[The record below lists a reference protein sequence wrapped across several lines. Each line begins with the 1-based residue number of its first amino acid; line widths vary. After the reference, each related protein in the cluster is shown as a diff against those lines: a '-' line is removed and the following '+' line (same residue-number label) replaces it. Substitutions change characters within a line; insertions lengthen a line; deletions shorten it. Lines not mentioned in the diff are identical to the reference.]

1 MKQQEFIFKKEAEMI
16 ALEENFEQRAKIKVV
31 GVGGGGGNAISTM
44 VDAGLAGAEFIAANT
59 DAQAL
64 DASRAAVR
72 MQLGKELTRG
82 LGCGGNP
89 EVGRNAAR
97 EDCERMKDLLSG
109 SDMVF
114 ITAGMGGG
122 TGTGAAPVIGE
133 LVKELGAL
141 SVGVVTRPFDFEGPK
156 RRKQAEE
163 GIKALAACVD
173 TLIVIPNQK
182 LLALASKNTTLKESF
197 RKADEVLLQAVQ
209 GITDLIMVPGI
220 VNLDFAD
227 VRAIMTGMGMA
238 VMGTGSGVGEDRAK
252 QAAETAI
259 SSPLLDDLSIS
270 GAKGILLNITGG
282 SDLSIQEV
290 ETVAGIINQKA
301 MEGGK
306 VADDLH
312 VIWGTVVNENLNGEL
327 RVTVI
332 ATGFGGNGKQKVT
345 EVRQSLRKE
354 PGPFVEST
362 SNEYELP
369 TFLRK
374 EKKLNMPDPPVTI
387 NESYGS
393 QMSFDQDEYDIPAY
407 IRKNGLSFKG

>member
-1 MKQQEFIFKKEAEMI
+1 MI

-72 MQLGKELTRG
+72 LQLGKELTRG

-133 LVKELGAL
+133 LVKEMGAL

-238 VMGTGSGVGEDRAK
+238 VMGTGTGVGEDRAK

-332 ATGFGGNGKQKVT
+332 ATGFGGNGKQKIT
-345 EVRQSLRKE
+345 EVRQTQKKE

-362 SNEYELP
+362 SHEYELP

-374 EKKLNMPDPPVTI
+374 EKKLNMPDPVTI

>member
-1 MKQQEFIFKKEAEMI
+1 
-16 ALEENFEQRAKIKVV
+16 
-31 GVGGGGGNAISTM
+31 
-44 VDAGLAGAEFIAANT
+44 
-59 DAQAL
+59 
-64 DASRAAVR
+64 
-72 MQLGKELTRG
+72 
-82 LGCGGNP
+82 
-89 EVGRNAAR
+89 
-97 EDCERMKDLLSG
+97 
-109 SDMVF
+109 MVF

-156 RRKQAEE
+156 RKRQAEE
-163 GIKALAACVD
+163 GIKSLAACVD

-182 LLALASKNTTLKESF
+182 LLALANKNTTLKESF
-197 RKADEVLLQAVQ
+197 RKADEVLLQAVR
-209 GITDLIMVPGI
+209 GITDLIMVPGL

-252 QAAETAI
+252 QAAEAAI

-270 GAKGILLNITGG
+270 GARGILLNITGG

-306 VADDLH
+306 VADELH
-312 VIWGTVVNENLNGEL
+312 VIWGTVLNDNLDGEL

-332 ATGFGGNGKQKVT
+332 ATGFGNGKPKIT
-345 EVRQSLRKE
+345 EVRQSPRKE

-374 EKKLNMPDPPVTI
+374 EKKLNMPDPVTI

-393 QMSFDQDEYDIPAY
+393 VAFDQDEYDIPAY

>member
-1 MKQQEFIFKKEAEMI
+1 MI
-16 ALEENFEQRAKIKVV
+16 ALEENFGQRARIKVI

-44 VDAGLAGAEFIAANT
+44 VEASLVGAEFIAANT

-64 DASRAAVR
+64 DASRAAIR

-97 EDCERMKDLLSG
+97 EDHERMKELLTG
-109 SDMVF
+109 ADMVF

-156 RRKQAEE
+156 RKRQAEE
-163 GIKALAACVD
+163 GIKSLAACVD

-182 LLALASKNTTLKESF
+182 LLALANKNTTLKESF
-197 RKADEVLLQAVQ
+197 RKADEVLLQAVR
-209 GITDLIMVPGI
+209 GITDLIMVPGL

-252 QAAETAI
+252 QAAEAAI

-270 GAKGILLNITGG
+270 GARGILLNITGG

-306 VADDLH
+306 VADELH
-312 VIWGTVVNENLNGEL
+312 VIWGTVLNDNLDGEL

-332 ATGFGGNGKQKVT
+332 ATGFGNGKPKIT
-345 EVRQSLRKE
+345 EVRQSPRKE

-374 EKKLNMPDPPVTI
+374 EKKLNMPDPVTI

-393 QMSFDQDEYDIPAY
+393 VAFDQDEYDIPAY

>member
-1 MKQQEFIFKKEAEMI
+1 MKQQELIFKKEAEMI
-16 ALEENFEQRAKIKVV
+16 ALEENFGQRAKIKVI

-44 VDAGLAGAEFIAANT
+44 VEASLVGAEFIAANT

-64 DASRAAVR
+64 DASRAAIR

-97 EDCERMKDLLSG
+97 EDHERMKELLTG
-109 SDMVF
+109 ADMVF

-156 RRKQAEE
+156 RKRQAEE
-163 GIKALAACVD
+163 GIKSLAACVD

-182 LLALASKNTTLKESF
+182 LLALANKNTTLKESF
-197 RKADEVLLQAVQ
+197 RKADEVLLQAVR
-209 GITDLIMVPGI
+209 GITDLIMVPGL

-252 QAAETAI
+252 QAAEAAI

-270 GAKGILLNITGG
+270 GARGILLNITGG

-306 VADDLH
+306 VADELH
-312 VIWGTVVNENLNGEL
+312 VIWGTVLNDNLDGEL

-332 ATGFGGNGKQKVT
+332 ATGFGNGKPKIT
-345 EVRQSLRKE
+345 EVRQSPRKE

-374 EKKLNMPDPPVTI
+374 EKKLNMPDPVTI

-393 QMSFDQDEYDIPAY
+393 VAFDQDEYDIPAY

>member
-1 MKQQEFIFKKEAEMI
+1 MI
-16 ALEENFEQRAKIKVV
+16 ALEENFGHRAKIKVI

-44 VDAGLAGAEFIAANT
+44 VEASLAGAEFIAANT

-64 DASRAAVR
+64 DASRAAIR

-89 EVGRNAAR
+89 EMGRNAAR
-97 EDCERMKDLLSG
+97 EDYERMKDILSG
-109 SDMVF
+109 ADMVF

-156 RRKQAEE
+156 RKKQAED

-197 RKADEVLLQAVQ
+197 RKADEVLLQAVR
-209 GITDLIMVPGI
+209 GITDLIMVPGL

-238 VMGTGSGVGEDRAK
+238 VMGTGTGVGEERTK

-312 VIWGTVVNENLNGEL
+312 VIWGTVFNDNMNGEI

-332 ATGFGGNGKQKVT
+332 ATGFGNGKQKVT
-345 EVRQSLRKE
+345 EVRNSPRKE

-362 SNEYELP
+362 SSKYDLP

-374 EKKLNMPDPPVTI
+374 EKKLNVPDPVTI

-393 QMSFDQDEYDIPAY
+393 RAFEEDEYDIPAY
-407 IRKNGLSFKG
+407 IRKNGLSFRG

>member
-72 MQLGKELTRG
+72 LQLGKELTRG

-133 LVKELGAL
+133 LVKEMGAL

-197 RKADEVLLQAVQ
+197 RKADEVLLQAVR
-209 GITDLIMVPGI
+209 GITDLIMVPGL

-238 VMGTGSGVGEDRAK
+238 VMGTGTGVGEDRAK

-332 ATGFGGNGKQKVT
+332 ATGFGGNGKQKIT
-345 EVRQSLRKE
+345 EVRQTQKKE

-362 SNEYELP
+362 SHEYELP

-374 EKKLNMPDPPVTI
+374 EKKLNMPDPVTI

>member
-1 MKQQEFIFKKEAEMI
+1 MI
-16 ALEENFEQRAKIKVV
+16 ALEENFGQRARIKVI

-44 VDAGLAGAEFIAANT
+44 VEASLVGAEFIAANT

-64 DASRAAVR
+64 DASRAAIR

-97 EDCERMKDLLSG
+97 EDHERMKELLTG
-109 SDMVF
+109 ADMVF

-156 RRKQAEE
+156 RKRQAEE
-163 GIKALAACVD
+163 GIKSLAACVD

-182 LLALASKNTTLKESF
+182 LLALANKNTTLKESF
-197 RKADEVLLQAVQ
+197 RKADEVLLQAVR
-209 GITDLIMVPGI
+209 GITDLIMVPGL

-252 QAAETAI
+252 QAAEAAI

-306 VADDLH
+306 VADELH
-312 VIWGTVVNENLNGEL
+312 VIWGTVLNDNLDGEL

-332 ATGFGGNGKQKVT
+332 ATGF
-345 EVRQSLRKE
+345 
-354 PGPFVEST
+354 
-362 SNEYELP
+362 
-369 TFLRK
+369 
-374 EKKLNMPDPPVTI
+374 
-387 NESYGS
+387 
-393 QMSFDQDEYDIPAY
+393 
-407 IRKNGLSFKG
+407 

>member
-1 MKQQEFIFKKEAEMI
+1 MI

-72 MQLGKELTRG
+72 LQLGKELTRG

-133 LVKELGAL
+133 LVKEMGAL

-238 VMGTGSGVGEDRAK
+238 VMGTGTGVGEDRAK
-252 QAAETAI
+252 QAAETAT

-332 ATGFGGNGKQKVT
+332 ATGFGGNGKQKIT
-345 EVRQSLRKE
+345 EVRQTQKKE

-362 SNEYELP
+362 SHEYELP

-374 EKKLNMPDPPVTI
+374 EKKLNMPDPVTI

>member
-1 MKQQEFIFKKEAEMI
+1 MKMKQQELFIKKEAEMI
-16 ALEENFEQRAKIKVV
+16 ALEENFGHRAKIKVI

-44 VDAGLAGAEFIAANT
+44 VEASLAGAEFIAANT

-64 DASRAAVR
+64 DASRAAIR

-89 EVGRNAAR
+89 EMGRNAAR
-97 EDCERMKDLLSG
+97 EDYERMKDILSG
-109 SDMVF
+109 ADMVF

-156 RRKQAEE
+156 RKKQAED

-197 RKADEVLLQAVQ
+197 RKADEVLLQAVR
-209 GITDLIMVPGI
+209 GITDLIMVPGL

-238 VMGTGSGVGEDRAK
+238 VMGTGTGVGEERAK

-312 VIWGTVVNENLNGEL
+312 VIWGTVFNDNMNGEI

-332 ATGFGGNGKQKVT
+332 ATGFGNGKQKVT
-345 EVRQSLRKE
+345 EVRNSPRKE
-354 PGPFVEST
+354 PGLFVEST
-362 SNEYELP
+362 SNEYDLP

-374 EKKLNMPDPPVTI
+374 EKKLNMPDPVTI

-393 QMSFDQDEYDIPAY
+393 MAFDKDEYDIPAY

>member
-1 MKQQEFIFKKEAEMI
+1 MKQQELIFKKEAEMI
-16 ALEENFEQRAKIKVV
+16 ALEENFGQRAKIKVV

-44 VDAGLAGAEFIAANT
+44 VEAGLAGAEFIAANT

-97 EDCERMKDLLSG
+97 EDCERMKDLLAG

-133 LVKELGAL
+133 LVKEMGAL

-238 VMGTGSGVGEDRAK
+238 VMGTGSGVGEDRAR

-290 ETVAGIINQKA
+290 ETVAGIINEKA

-332 ATGFGGNGKQKVT
+332 ATGFGGNGKQKIT
-345 EVRQSLRKE
+345 EVRQTQKKE

-362 SNEYELP
+362 SHEYELP

-374 EKKLNMPDPPVTI
+374 EKKLNMPDPVTI

>member
-1 MKQQEFIFKKEAEMI
+1 MI
-16 ALEENFEQRAKIKVV
+16 ALEENFGQRAKIKVI

-44 VDAGLAGAEFIAANT
+44 VEASLVGAEFIAANT

-64 DASRAAVR
+64 DASRAAIR

-97 EDCERMKDLLSG
+97 EDHERMKELLTG
-109 SDMVF
+109 ADMVF

-156 RRKQAEE
+156 RKRQAEE
-163 GIKALAACVD
+163 GIKSLAACVD

-182 LLALASKNTTLKESF
+182 LLALANKNTTLKESF
-197 RKADEVLLQAVQ
+197 RKADEVLLQAVR
-209 GITDLIMVPGI
+209 GITDLIMVPGL

-252 QAAETAI
+252 QAAEAAI

-306 VADDLH
+306 VADELH
-312 VIWGTVVNENLNGEL
+312 VIWGTVLNDNLDGEL

-332 ATGFGGNGKQKVT
+332 ATGFGNGKPKIT
-345 EVRQSLRKE
+345 EVRQSPRKE

-374 EKKLNMPDPPVTI
+374 EKKLNMPDPVTI

-393 QMSFDQDEYDIPAY
+393 VAFDQDEYDIPAY

>member
-1 MKQQEFIFKKEAEMI
+1 
-16 ALEENFEQRAKIKVV
+16 
-31 GVGGGGGNAISTM
+31 
-44 VDAGLAGAEFIAANT
+44 
-59 DAQAL
+59 
-64 DASRAAVR
+64 
-72 MQLGKELTRG
+72 
-82 LGCGGNP
+82 
-89 EVGRNAAR
+89 
-97 EDCERMKDLLSG
+97 
-109 SDMVF
+109 
-114 ITAGMGGG
+114 
-122 TGTGAAPVIGE
+122 
-133 LVKELGAL
+133 
-141 SVGVVTRPFDFEGPK
+141 
-156 RRKQAEE
+156 
-163 GIKALAACVD
+163 
-173 TLIVIPNQK
+173 
-182 LLALASKNTTLKESF
+182 
-197 RKADEVLLQAVQ
+197 
-209 GITDLIMVPGI
+209 MVPGL

-238 VMGTGSGVGEDRAK
+238 VMGTGTGVGEERAK

-312 VIWGTVVNENLNGEL
+312 VIWGTVFNDNMNGEI

-332 ATGFGGNGKQKVT
+332 ATGFGNGKQKVT
-345 EVRQSLRKE
+345 EVRNSPRKE
-354 PGPFVEST
+354 PGLFVEST
-362 SNEYELP
+362 SNEYDLP

-374 EKKLNMPDPPVTI
+374 EKKLNMPDPVTI

-393 QMSFDQDEYDIPAY
+393 MAFDKDEYDIPAY

>member
-1 MKQQEFIFKKEAEMI
+1 MI
-16 ALEENFEQRAKIKVV
+16 ALEENFGHRAKIKVI

-44 VDAGLAGAEFIAANT
+44 VEASLAGAEFIAANT

-64 DASRAAVR
+64 DASRAAIR

-89 EVGRNAAR
+89 EMGRNAAR
-97 EDCERMKDLLSG
+97 EDYERMKDILSG
-109 SDMVF
+109 ADMVF

-156 RRKQAEE
+156 RKKQAED

-197 RKADEVLLQAVQ
+197 RKADEVLLQAVR
-209 GITDLIMVPGI
+209 GITDLIMVPGL

-238 VMGTGSGVGEDRAK
+238 VMGTGTGVGEERAK

-312 VIWGTVVNENLNGEL
+312 VIWGTVFNDNMNGEI

-332 ATGFGGNGKQKVT
+332 ATGFGNGKQKVT
-345 EVRQSLRKE
+345 EVRNSPRKE
-354 PGPFVEST
+354 PGLFVEST
-362 SNEYELP
+362 SNEYDLP

-374 EKKLNMPDPPVTI
+374 EKKLNMPDPVTI

-393 QMSFDQDEYDIPAY
+393 MAFDKDEYDIPAY

>member
-1 MKQQEFIFKKEAEMI
+1 MKQQELIFKKEAEMI
-16 ALEENFEQRAKIKVV
+16 ALEENFGQRARIKVI

-44 VDAGLAGAEFIAANT
+44 VEASLVGAEFIAANT

-64 DASRAAVR
+64 AASRAAIR

-97 EDCERMKDLLSG
+97 EDHERMKELLTG
-109 SDMVF
+109 ADMVF

-156 RRKQAEE
+156 RKRQAEE
-163 GIKALAACVD
+163 GIKSLAACVD

-182 LLALASKNTTLKESF
+182 LLALANKNTTLKESF
-197 RKADEVLLQAVQ
+197 RKADEVLLQAVR
-209 GITDLIMVPGI
+209 GITDLIMVPGL

-252 QAAETAI
+252 QAAEAAI

-306 VADDLH
+306 VADELH
-312 VIWGTVVNENLNGEL
+312 VIWGTVLNDNLDGEL

-332 ATGFGGNGKQKVT
+332 ATGFGNGKPKIT
-345 EVRQSLRKE
+345 EVRQSPRKE

-374 EKKLNMPDPPVTI
+374 EKKLNMPDPVTI

-393 QMSFDQDEYDIPAY
+393 VAFDQDEYDIPAY

>member
-1 MKQQEFIFKKEAEMI
+1 MI
-16 ALEENFEQRAKIKVV
+16 ALEENFGQRARIKVI

-44 VDAGLAGAEFIAANT
+44 VEASLVGAEFIAANT

-64 DASRAAVR
+64 DASRAAIR

-89 EVGRNAAR
+89 EMGRNAAR
-97 EDCERMKDLLSG
+97 EDYERMKDILSG
-109 SDMVF
+109 ADMVF

-156 RRKQAEE
+156 RKKQAED

-182 LLALASKNTTLKESF
+182 LLALANKNTTLKESF
-197 RKADEVLLQAVQ
+197 RKADEVLLQAVR
-209 GITDLIMVPGI
+209 GITDLIMVPGL

-252 QAAETAI
+252 QAAEAAI

-306 VADDLH
+306 VADELH
-312 VIWGTVVNENLNGEL
+312 VIWGTVLNDNLDGEL

-332 ATGFGGNGKQKVT
+332 ATGFGNGKPKIT
-345 EVRQSLRKE
+345 EVRQSPRKE

-374 EKKLNMPDPPVTI
+374 EKKLNMPDPVTI

-393 QMSFDQDEYDIPAY
+393 VAFDQDEYDIPAY